1 MNDVKTP
8 MSNSYK
14 AIFIF
19 SIFMIFFVI
28 IMGAASG
35 SKGGGFGVFVWGYT
49 AYLMYK
55 RNNKNLISLYKTLIW
70 IQVILLSATAAI
82 FIFGESEIFPTVEL
96 GGFFVLAA
104 IAMGVSYGLYKFFQR
119 QNEIN

>member
-1 MNDVKTP
+1 

>member
-70 IQVILLSATAAI
+70 IQGILLSATAAI
-82 FIFGESEIFPTVEL
+82 FIFGESELFPTVEF

-119 QNEIN
+119 QHEIN